1 MFLTPCECAQIM
13 SEIKNKEVSVRKVY
27 YLLESFELLAVKI
40 GNSCKITI
48 QELEEYYERRDP
60 RCAGIV
66 RELAGNIKSQRGG
79 GCFQRK
85 PNHYPSID
93 IQEEFK
99 CVQNPGRAGVE
110 YQQVR
115 FKKVYRKKRND
126 KQLEFCF
133 SA

>member
-1 MFLTPCECAQIM
+1 M
-13 SEIKNKEVSVRKVY
+13 SEIENKEVSVRKVY
-27 YLLESFELLAVKI
+27 YLLESFEF
-40 GNSCKITI
+40 KITI

-66 RELAGNIKSQRGG
+66 RELAGNIKRQRGG